1 MDKFESSPSLLNA
14 HLDSSAP
21 KQNFGVPIQV
31 QDPTTGMMIMTF
43 A

>member
-1 MDKFESSPSLLNA
+1 VDKFESYLSLLNA

-21 KQNFGVPIQV
+21 KQNFGVL
-31 QDPTTGMMIMTF
+31 DPTTGMMIITF